1 MATPVTQTSELMHAV
16 RAGNLDG
23 VLLAIAHG
31 ADVEEADM
39 HGYRGLPLRTAC
51 FSGHYD
57 IVLAL
62 LEHGANVNAPTAE
75 GNGAP
80 LRLARRAK
88 HQHIASLLLERGAEL
103 PYEEVPAPKTLIDS
117 MPTPLAEL
125 TEKLSKA
132 PADIAPPEDTP
143 PSGIPG
149 DLRRQPRPE
158 SNVIEFT
165 SYAIPAA
172 TDKAQEGQTHGNS
185 IEFSHSPFGPVSQ
198 HADADAVDSAAAS
211 NAPEAAPAIAPATTT
226 MPDFSEP
233 PPAHAA
239 LDAYDPA
246 HIEEIEMSTPYGV
259 DTDIL
264 ARDLSR
270 LAAGVDTPPGKKL

>member
-1 MATPVTQTSELMHAV
+1 MHAV

-88 HQHIASLLLERGAEL
+88 HRHIASLLLERGAEL
-103 PYEEVPAPKTLIDS
+103 PYDEAPAAKPLIEP
-117 MPTPLAEL
+117 MPTPVAEV
-125 TEKLSKA
+125 TEKSAEAPKVIEEPAGEVAPSK
-132 PADIAPPEDTP
+132 
-143 PSGIPG
+143 IPG

-158 SNVIEFT
+158 SNIIEFT

-172 TDKAQEGQTHGNS
+172 TDKALESPPHGNS
-185 IEFSHSPFGPVSQ
+185 IEFSHSPFGPVSRQ
-198 HADADAVDSAAAS
+198 VVTVDSAAAS
-211 NAPEAAPAIAPATTT
+211 NAPEPAPAIAPATTT

-270 LAAGVDTPPGKKL
+270 LAAGIDTPPGKKP

>member
-1 MATPVTQTSELMHAV
+1 MATPVSQTSELMNAV
-16 RAGNLDG
+16 RAGTLDG

-39 HGYRGLPLRTAC
+39 HGYPGLPLRTAS
-51 FSGHYD
+51 FAGHYD
-57 IVLAL
+57 IVLTL

-103 PYEEVPAPKTLIDS
+103 PYEEAPVPKPLIEP
-117 MPTPLAEL
+117 MPTPAAEP
-125 TEKLSKA
+125 T
-132 PADIAPPEDTP
+132 PPEPTAAIEEP
-143 PSGIPG
+143 AAAQAPSGIPG

-158 SNVIEFT
+158 SNIIEFT
-165 SYAIPAA
+165 AYAIPAA
-172 TDKAQEGQTHGNS
+172 SVNAADDQAHGNT
-185 IEFSHSPFGPVSQ
+185 IEFSSSPFGPASPS
-198 HADADAVDSAAAS
+198 ADKTEASAATEATQAEKT
-211 NAPEAAPAIAPATTT
+211 APGTL
-226 MPDFSEP
+226 PDFSEP
-233 PPAHAA
+233 PPGETAFD
-239 LDAYDPA
+239 LPDAG
-246 HIEEIEMSTPYGV
+246 HIEEIEMSVPYGV

-270 LAAGVDTPPGKKL
+270 LAAGDDTAPGRKP

>member
-1 MATPVTQTSELMHAV
+1 MAAPNPKPSDLMNAV

-39 HGYRGLPLRTAC
+39 HGYPGLPLRTAS
-51 FSGHYD
+51 FAGHYD
-57 IVLAL
+57 IVLTL

-103 PYEEVPAPKTLIDS
+103 PYEEAPVPKPLIEPMPAPA
-117 MPTPLAEL
+117 AEL
-125 TEKLSKA
+125 TANA
-132 PADIAPPEDTP
+132 PAAATIIEEPAADQA

-158 SNVIEFT
+158 SNIIEFT
-165 SYAIPAA
+165 AYAIPATPVNA
-172 TDKAQEGQTHGNS
+172 ADDQAHGNT
-185 IEFSHSPFGPVSQ
+185 IEFSHSPFGPASPS
-198 HADADAVDSAAAS
+198 ADKTEASAAT
-211 NAPEAAPAIAPATTT
+211 EATQAEATPPGAL
-226 MPDFSEP
+226 PDFSEP
-233 PPAHAA
+233 PPGETAFD
-239 LDAYDPA
+239 LPDAG
-246 HIEEIEMSTPYGV
+246 HIEEIEMSVPYGV

-270 LAAGVDTPPGKKL
+270 LAAGADTPPGRKL

>member
-62 LEHGANVNAPTAE
+62 IEHGANVNAPTAE

-103 PYEEVPAPKTLIDS
+103 PYDEAPAPKPLIEP
-117 MPTPLAEL
+117 MPTPVAEV
-125 TEKLSKA
+125 TEKSAEAPKVIEEPAGEVAPSK
-132 PADIAPPEDTP
+132 
-143 PSGIPG
+143 IPG

-158 SNVIEFT
+158 SNIIEFT

-172 TDKAQEGQTHGNS
+172 TDKALESPTHGNS
-185 IEFSHSPFGPVSQ
+185 IEFSHSPFESLSRQ
-198 HADADAVDSAAAS
+198 ADAADSVPTN
-211 NAPEAAPAIAPATTT
+211 NAPESTPAIAPATTT

-270 LAAGVDTPPGKKL
+270 LAAGIDTPPGKKP

>member
-1 MATPVTQTSELMHAV
+1 MATPVIQTSELMHAV

-103 PYEEVPAPKTLIDS
+103 PYEEVPVPKPLIEP
-117 MPTPLAEL
+117 MPTPVAEV
-125 TEKLSKA
+125 TEKPAEPPTVIEA
-132 PADIAPPEDTP
+132 PQRL
-143 PSGIPG
+143 
-149 DLRRQPRPE
+149 LRRAEFPEICAVSRARKATSSNLPPMPFQQQLTRRRKARP
-158 SNVIEFT
+158 T
-165 SYAIPAA
+165 A
-172 TDKAQEGQTHGNS
+172 TASSFPIRHSDQCPSKRTPLTLLLQTMLL
-185 IEFSHSPFGPVSQ
+185 SQ
-198 HADADAVDSAAAS
+198 
-211 NAPEAAPAIAPATTT
+211 
-226 MPDFSEP
+226 
-233 PPAHAA
+233 
-239 LDAYDPA
+239 
-246 HIEEIEMSTPYGV
+246 
-259 DTDIL
+259 
-264 ARDLSR
+264 RR
-270 LAAGVDTPPGKKL
+270 R

>member
-1 MATPVTQTSELMHAV
+1 MATPVTQTSELMNAV

-103 PYEEVPAPKTLIDS
+103 PYDEAPAPKPLIEP
-117 MPTPLAEL
+117 MPTPVAEV
-125 TEKLSKA
+125 TEKSAEA
-132 PADIAPPEDTP
+132 PKVIEEPVGEVA

-158 SNVIEFT
+158 SNIIEFT

-172 TDKAQEGQTHGNS
+172 TDKALESQTHGNS
-185 IEFSHSPFGPVSQ
+185 IDFFHSPFGSVSQ
-198 HADADAVDSAAAS
+198 QADTAGSVPAS
-211 NAPEAAPAIAPATTT
+211 NAPKPAPAIAPVATTL
-226 MPDFSEP
+226 PDFSEP

-270 LAAGVDTPPGKKL
+270 LAAGVDTPPGKKP

>member
-1 MATPVTQTSELMHAV
+1 MATPVIQTSELMHAV

-103 PYEEVPAPKTLIDS
+103 PYDEAPAPKPLIEP
-117 MPTPLAEL
+117 MLTPVAEV
-125 TEKLSKA
+125 TEKSAEAPKVIEEPAGEVAPSK
-132 PADIAPPEDTP
+132 
-143 PSGIPG
+143 IPG

-158 SNVIEFT
+158 SNIIEFT

-172 TDKAQEGQTHGNS
+172 TDKALESPPHGNS
-185 IEFSHSPFGPVSQ
+185 IEFSHSPFGSVSQ
-198 HADADAVDSAAAS
+198 QADAADSVPPS
-211 NAPEAAPAIAPATTT
+211 NTPESTPAITPATTT

-270 LAAGVDTPPGKKL
+270 LAAGIDTPPRKKP

>member
-1 MATPVTQTSELMHAV
+1 MATPVTQTSELMHAD

-103 PYEEVPAPKTLIDS
+103 PYEEVPAPKPLIEP
-117 MPTPLAEL
+117 MPTPVAEV
-125 TEKLSKA
+125 TEKTDEA
-132 PADIAPPEDTP
+132 PNVVSEPAGEVA

-158 SNVIEFT
+158 SNIIEFT

-172 TDKAQEGQTHGNS
+172 TDKALESQTHGNS
-185 IEFSHSPFGPVSQ
+185 IEFSHSPFGPVSRQ
-198 HADADAVDSAAAS
+198 ADAVDSAAAS
-211 NAPEAAPAIAPATTT
+211 NAPEAAPAIAPVATS

-233 PPAHAA
+233 PPAHTA
-239 LDAYDPA
+239 LEAYDPA

-270 LAAGVDTPPGKKL
+270 LAAGVDTPPGKKP